1 MFDFGNNDS
10 LSQRDT
16 ENTDN
21 FDNYSDKEKISA
33 LISINEVSHD
43 TYKEIV
49 TSVSLAGLISKVDF
63 SDEQAAEIYRS
74 FLPDTLVFFK
84 VKNENNLPE
93 QNTDKAIAGDASEYL
108 KGNWY

>member
-1 MFDFGNNDS
+1 MN
-10 LSQRDT
+10 
-16 ENTDN
+16 
-21 FDNYSDKEKISA
+21 
-33 LISINEVSHD
+33 
-43 TYKEIV
+43 
-49 TSVSLAGLISKVDF
+49 F

-74 FLPDTLVFFK
+74 FLPDTLVFLK